1 MTVEPQATPPPGRH
15 SGQVAVACG
24 IAVLG
29 AFVLWAAGEIP
40 PGAASHSKVGPRVVP
55 YIAGAAILMVGLIL
69 LWTAW
74 RGGWAVED
82 DGSRIDGPADQVD
95 WRAMAWFA
103 TGLLVNVLLIGH
115 LGFIIAATTLFFC
128 IARAFGSQR
137 PLRDLGIG
145 LAIAVVAYIGF
156 DRLLGISLGLG
167 TLWGGG

>member
-1 MTVEPQATPPPGRH
+1 MTVEPQATPQPRRH
-15 SGQVAVACG
+15 AGQIAVACG
-24 IAVLG
+24 IALLG

-55 YIAGAAILMVGLIL
+55 YIAGAALLVVGLIL
-69 LWTAW
+69 LWNAW

-82 DGSRIDGPADQVD
+82 DGRRIDGAADEVD

-103 TGLLVNVLLIGH
+103 AGLIVNVLLIGH

-128 IARAFGSQR
+128 VARAFGSR
-137 PLRDLGIG
+137 WPLRDLGIG
-145 LAIAVVAYIGF
+145 LAIAVVAYLGF
-156 DRLLGISLGLG
+156 DRVLGISLGLG